1 MLTIGSLFAGAGGLD
16 LGLERAGLGPVLWQV
31 EIDTDARAVLR
42 KHWPNAE
49 LIQDVRFVKA
59 GRTRPVDLV
68 CGGFP
73 CQDVSNAGSKLG
85 LDGARSGLW
94 FEFARVVREL
104 RPRIVLVENVAAL
117 LRRGID
123 TVLGTLAALGY
134 DACWDCVPAAAL
146 GAPHRRDR
154 LFLVAWRVSNPD
166 GESVRVESERGQGR
180 AQAADERDAES
191 RHVGGDVA
199 DSDGC
204 GREASGLVR
213 SWEPDLAGDGF
224 VADSMREG
232 CEGRELLGSFRPD
245 AFGDLVA
252 DPNRWRLAIER
263 VARRHEERGARW
275 NDPDGYHLPAWPFG
289 PGDERWSGIPPEA
302 QPAIRGV
309 VDGFPSRVAQL
320 RLAGNAVS
328 PVVAEALGE
337 IIVCALRDSGS
348 LVPGGLQIPEETA

>member
-1 MLTIGSLFAGAGGLD
+1 MHASRSTIKPRTARPSGGGSMLTIGSLFAGAGGLD

-31 EIDTDARAVLR
+31 EIDPDARAVLR

-104 RPRIVLVENVAAL
+104 RPRVVLVENVAAL

-134 DACWDCVPAAAL
+134 DACWDCVPAAAI

-166 GESVRVESERGQGR
+166 
-180 AQAADERDAES
+180 
-191 RHVGGDVA
+191 
-199 DSDGC
+199 
-204 GREASGLVR
+204 
-213 SWEPDLAGDGF
+213 
-224 VADSMREG
+224 
-232 CEGRELLGSFRPD
+232 

-252 DPNRWRLAIER
+252 DPDRWRLAIER

-348 LVPGGLQIPEETA
+348 LVPGGLQIPETA